1 MYERKQAP
9 VIMIS
14 VSVSG
19 YIAISVFG
27 YISIS
32 VFGNPAISALGCPSI
47 CVPTSIYVFT
57 SGVIVN
63 LSISTLIVLMIWLT
77 PAVFGTNRVGNFGL
91 NPIIGCGTNPIWCS
105 DSDSIWRMDI
115 GLISMFSSIPA
126 CS

>member
-63 LSISTLIVLMIWLT
+63 LFISTLIVLMIWLT
-77 PAVFGTNRVGNFGL
+77 PAVFGTNRVRNFGS

-105 DSDSIWRMDI
+105 D
-115 GLISMFSSIPA
+115 
-126 CS
+126 